1 MTVRV
6 SFSSIVGQER
16 ARDFLKEVLAR
27 EKMPHAY
34 LFTGIPGV
42 GKTSMARALALA
54 LNCEAPED
62 GDSCGRCPA
71 CRRMLSGNFPD
82 FVSVRCRP
90 DKQKI
95 LIEQIRDLNRELR
108 FPPHSEGFRV
118 CVVQEAERMT
128 EEAANAFLK
137 TLEEPPPRNIL
148 ILNTVEPR
156 DLLSTI
162 VSRCQRVSF
171 RPLPRGAMAKWLA
184 ENMDVPGET
193 GELLARISGG
203 SLGLARKM
211 LAHHFLETRE
221 KWISRLLE
229 VPGLTRERC
238 LDMAGRCESE
248 TGKGAGI
255 ASRDGTPGL
264 TDLIDVWETWYRDLL
279 VLKSGGSAGLLM
291 NVDFSHQLK
300 KISKSA
306 KLNLLSE
313 SIRVMDRARQDLHR
327 NRNRKLV
334 MEYLVLSLNRL
345 AGGSL

>member
-1 MTVRV
+1 
-6 SFSSIVGQER
+6 
-16 ARDFLKEVLAR
+16 
-27 EKMPHAY
+27 
-34 LFTGIPGV
+34 
-42 GKTSMARALALA
+42 
-54 LNCEAPED
+54 
-62 GDSCGRCPA
+62 
-71 CRRMLSGNFPD
+71 
-82 FVSVRCRP
+82 
-90 DKQKI
+90 
-95 LIEQIRDLNRELR
+95 
-108 FPPHSEGFRV
+108 
-118 CVVQEAERMT
+118 
-128 EEAANAFLK
+128 
-137 TLEEPPPRNIL
+137 
-148 ILNTVEPR
+148 
-156 DLLSTI
+156 
-162 VSRCQRVSF
+162 
-171 RPLPRGAMAKWLA
+171 AMAKWLA

-279 VLKSGGSAGLLM
+279 VLKSGGSAALLM